1 MEKVN
6 EHMKTKLHDYEF
18 QSTLAPVD
26 HRKAEI
32 ALNRYF
38 DKVPKDAWRYER

>member
-1 MEKVN
+1 MNFRVPSHLLITE
-6 EHMKTKLHDYEF
+6 
-18 QSTLAPVD
+18 
-26 HRKAEI
+26 KAEI